1 MYLIHKRI
9 YMTYNEALIQ
19 IQEIYP
25 KKMMLSKKEVAYLTS
40 RSLSSIDRDISDGT
54 GIPYKKIRGR
64 VLYPVI
70 DIARWM
76 SDLVQTA

>member
-1 MYLIHKRI
+1 
-9 YMTYNEALIQ
+9 MTYNEALIQ
-19 IQEIYP
+19 IQELYP

>member
-1 MYLIHKRI
+1 
-9 YMTYNEALIQ
+9 MTYNEALIQ